1 MTLIRGRS
9 GPDLSHLQLGPWPMG
24 EHRVVLRPPRLDD
37 VDAWRGIR
45 VRDRHLI
52 EPFWA
57 YSPLR
62 WEQRHSDRAWL
73 RECLRSRREARAG
86 RSVGFVIDVDGELR
100 GQCALTDIDR
110 RGRSAE
116 LGIWVDSTL
125 ASSGLAILAGSLLSD
140 FAFATLGAERVTAP
154 VCVDNV
160 RAAGACRKSGFA
172 EEALMRNYFRVGADG
187 VERDHLQLTLRLS
200 TVPAEGVTRS
210 LSRYFDPGGNAVGRH
225 LSRAARPR
233 YWRLSTV
240 GDGLRYVL
248 GVLCGGVCGV
258 VGRIGRHRVVRR
270 PMHEGGV
277 VLTARP
283 GREVTFTVTVDGG
296 PAGVCGLRG
305 LDELSSHVTAW
316 FDLRPGTDESLAAV
330 VNALVSSA
338 FAVRGLRRVAVVCVP
353 KSSLSDVLADVGF
366 EREGLLVEHTDAVGR
381 RGDHELWGVTVA
393 LWNRAVQPE
402 SRRAAS

>member
-37 VDAWRGIR
+37 VAAWRDIR
-45 VRDRHLI
+45 VRDRLLI

-73 RECLRSRREARAG
+73 RECLRNRSEARSG

-110 RGRSAE
+110 PGRSAE

-125 ASSGLAILAGSLLSD
+125 ASSGLAILAGSLVSD
-140 FAFATLGAERVTAP
+140 FAFGTLGAERVTAP
-154 VCVDNV
+154 VCVGNV
-160 RAAGACRKSGFA
+160 RAAGACRKGGFR

-200 TVPAEGVTRS
+200 TVPPEGVTRS
-210 LSRYFDPGGNAVGRH
+210 LSRYFDPDGTTVGRH
-225 LSRAARPR
+225 MSRAEWPR
-233 YWRLSTV
+233 YWRWSTG
-240 GDGLRYVL
+240 GDGLRYL
-248 GVLCGGVCGV
+248 FGAICTGVCGM
-258 VGRIGRHRVVRR
+258 VGRIGRQRVVGR
-270 PMHEGGV
+270 PVQASGV
-277 VLTARP
+277 VLTARS
-283 GREVTFTVTVDGG
+283 GRDATFTVTVDDV
-296 PAGVCGLRG
+296 PVGVCGLRG

-316 FDLRPGTDESLAAV
+316 FNLRPGTDGSLAAV
-330 VNALVSSA
+330 VNALVSRA
-338 FAVRGLRRVAVVCVP
+338 FAVRGLRRVAVVSVP
-353 KSSLSDVLADVGF
+353 DSALSDVLADLGF
-366 EREGLLVEHTDAVGR
+366 EREGLLIEHTDAVGR

-393 LWNRAVQPE
+393 LWNRAMQPE